1 MALMAKKVDPTFI
14 QKELSKFDAEWPDLK
29 AYWSARMTKAWAH
42 KSYDDYILKESYA
55 LFFARRAFMFSNL

>member
-1 MALMAKKVDPTFI
+1 MAKKVDPTFI

-42 KSYDDYILKESYA
+42 KSYDDYILKGK
-55 LFFARRAFMFSNL
+55 LRAFLRQKGFYV